1 MIAAAGVLLL
11 TSLLSQAQVQSSGSP
26 TPVRG
31 TDLIG
36 AASPSAAAQSVDPNE
51 GAPSAPTERQH
62 EAGVGMGFGTG
73 GGGLSFRFFFND
85 RLGVNLAGGWAHA
98 PNSSQGYTA
107 YVAPSV
113 VYMLTKSK
121 KLADIDV
128 RPYVGGGLNFS
139 NSSAPV
145 QTTRTNVSSGSS
157 GLGMQVYG
165 GVEVTFQDVKS
176 LAISAEVTHY
186 ELAATGYSTATMQG
200 TNFLM
205 MFHYYMK

>member
-1 MIAAAGVLLL
+1 
-11 TSLLSQAQVQSSGSP
+11 
-26 TPVRG
+26 
-31 TDLIG
+31 
-36 AASPSAAAQSVDPNE
+36 
-51 GAPSAPTERQH
+51 
-62 EAGVGMGFGTG
+62 MGFGTG

-85 RLGVNLAGGWAHA
+85 QLGLNVAGGWSHS
-98 PNSSQGYTA
+98 PNSNQGYTA
-107 YVAPSV
+107 YVAPSM

-139 NSSAPV
+139 NSSAAPV
-145 QTTRTNVSSGSS
+145 QTTRTNVSGGTS

-186 ELAATGYSTATMQG
+186 QLAASGYSTAAMQG

-205 MFHYYMK
+205 MFHYYMN